1 MEIRRLRREDAR
13 AAALLH
19 MEGQPGTF
27 LTSLG
32 EVFLTAF
39 YAGFGDSK
47 WGYGFMAWDGDTP
60 VGVNVGTINT
70 KRLFEEFILRRGLLL
85 AWTALR
91 QVVRR
96 PVLLKGILQTFA
108 YPHKMD
114 PRHGEAETLFLGV
127 TERARRHHIG
137 SRLHSATA
145 EESRRRGATVLECTV
160 DVTNERAN
168 AYHVRRGF
176 RLVGAFDIYGR
187 TMNVYAMPLNDE
199 TIKKY
204 EA

>member
-1 MEIRRLRREDAR
+1 VEIRRLRKEDAH

-32 EVFLTAF
+32 EPFLTAF
-39 YAGFGDSK
+39 YAGFGDSQ
-47 WGYGFMAWDGDTP
+47 WGYGFMAWDGDAP

-70 KRLFEEFILRRGLLL
+70 KKLFQEFVLKRGLLFVWPVL
-85 AWTALR
+85 L

-96 PVLLKGILQTFA
+96 PALLKGILQTFA
-108 YPHKMD
+108 YPRKMN

-127 TERARRHHIG
+127 TERARRQHIG

-145 EESRRRGATVLECTV
+145 KESRRRGATVLECTV
-160 DVTNERAN
+160 DKTNERAN
-168 AYHVRRGF
+168 IYHVKRGF
-176 RLVGAFDIYGR
+176 KLVGAFDIYGR
-187 TMNVYAMPLNDE
+187 TMNIYAMPLNDE